1 LCTFALRFRVS
12 TSSQNSRASAW
23 RYKCGLSVRTAGLKS
38 SSDLRTRAS
47 GPLIRCDLQTG
58 SELGCLGQAVG
69 LSIGGEVSAERGGAE
84 LVLLPDRGL
93 ELVQRVGRHRREA
106 RQLACAARARATRRR
121 RSLPRDAFLALLVQ
135 PSTTSHSIRHLSRC
149 DGCKILVDLLLVY
162 KVTLAQT
169 NPMPAE
175 IRAELRLRL
184 YEVATTLA
192 DMPADHGVWES
203 MEDSEVQIDVR
214 GWQFFYRVDPTAR
227 RITVLRGGPSST

>member
-1 LCTFALRFRVS
+1 MHICTPFSRVHVLPELEGKRVEIQVR
-12 TSSQNSRASAW
+12 TERQNRWAQIVERPADT
-23 RYKCGLSVRTAGLKS
+23 SVRPFDS
-38 SSDLRTRAS
+38 LRLANWV
-47 GPLIRCDLQTG
+47 GV
-58 SELGCLGQAVG
+58 GCLGQAVG

-84 LVLLPDRGL
+84 LVLLSDRGL

-162 KVTLAQT
+162 KVSLAQT